1 MNRARPQPAKTR
13 SPAAAGSQPIN
24 NGQGLALKLAIVGGG
39 RACKFF
45 LDMLD
50 KESLSGLDIRILG
63 VCDIDPEAEGLCL
76 AAARGIFTTAD
87 FHDLF
92 SIPGLNAI
100 IELTN
105 RRDVLLELVNHR
117 PKGLGIIEHN
127 IGRLIRHFFLTE
139 ERLKSTEAQLAG
151 ERMISDFLIRQARQ
165 RIMVLLP
172 DLTID
177 DVNSAWLSALDRPRE
192 QVVGRPCHQIIHG
205 LQAPCSHALFGY
217 ECPLLE
223 TLRTG
228 ESAHVIHEEPA
239 VTGAPLYS
247 EVVTYPVKNPAGEVV
262 RVIEIWRDITRAISQ
277 RWEHREARLK
287 SDLNRLV
294 QEDRMISLG
303 KLVASC
309 VHEINNPI
317 QGLLTFSH
325 LIQAAV
331 AGDTLGPADMVQMR
345 EFSALMSEELARC
358 GQIVSGLLSF
368 SREAPTVY
376 RDTDLGAVLQGV
388 IALTRHKMKLQNIDL
403 TEDLDPGRLIVRGDK
418 NLLQQCFLNLIFNAL
433 EAMPTGGRL
442 AVSARAGTEGCNA
455 CIQISDS
462 GVGIPEDVVEHI
474 FDPFFTTKPAGQ
486 GTGLGLSIVYGVVKD
501 HGGRIRVTSRPEE
514 GTRFVIYFPLTARIP
529 AQGSDQEARHG
540 P

>member
-1 MNRARPQPAKTR
+1 MPLAQPKTIAPR
-13 SPAAAGSQPIN
+13 SKTAA
-24 NGQGLALKLAIVGGG
+24 NGQGMVLNLAIVGGG

-45 LDMLD
+45 LEMLD

-63 VCDIDPEAEGLCL
+63 VCDIDPGAEGLCL
-76 AAARGIFTTAD
+76 AATRGIFTTAD

-92 SIPGLNAI
+92 TIPGLDAI

-105 RRDVLLELVNHR
+105 RRDVLLELVHHR

-151 ERMISDFLIRQARQ
+151 ERMISDFLIQQARQ

-177 DVNSAWLSALDRPRE
+177 DVNNAWLAALDKPRDA
-192 QVVGRPCHQIIHG
+192 VVGRPCHEIIHE
-205 LQAPCSHALFGY
+205 LPAPCSQAMFGY

-228 ESAHVIHEEPA
+228 ESAHVIHEESA
-239 VTGAPLYS
+239 GAGGPLYS

-262 RVIEIWRDITRAISQ
+262 RVIEIWRDITQAISQ
-277 RWEHREARLK
+277 RWKHREARLR
-287 SDLNRLV
+287 SDLKRLV

-317 QGLLTFSH
+317 QGLLTFSR
-325 LIQAAV
+325 LIEAAV
-331 AGDTLGPADMVQMR
+331 AGDGPGAADLAQLR

-358 GQIVSGLLSF
+358 GKIVSGLLSF
-368 SREAPTVY
+368 SREAPVAY
-376 RDTDLGAVLQGV
+376 RDTDLCEVLESV
-388 IALTRHKMKLQNIDL
+388 VALTRHKMKLQNIDL
-403 TEDLDPGRLIVRGDK
+403 DCGLDPARLIVRGDK
-418 NLLQQCFLNLIFNAL
+418 NLLQQCFLNLVFNAI
-433 EAMPTGGRL
+433 EAMPEGGRL
-442 AVSARAGTEGCNA
+442 TVEARADAGGASA
-455 CIQISDS
+455 CIRFRDT
-462 GVGIPEDVVEHI
+462 GVGIPEEALEHI
-474 FDPFFTTKPAGQ
+474 FDPFFTSKPTGQ

-501 HGGRIRVTSRPEE
+501 HGGRVRVDSRPEQ
-514 GTRFVIYFPLTARIP
+514 GTCFELCFPLVARIGAHGP
-529 AQGSDQEARHG
+529 DQEACHV